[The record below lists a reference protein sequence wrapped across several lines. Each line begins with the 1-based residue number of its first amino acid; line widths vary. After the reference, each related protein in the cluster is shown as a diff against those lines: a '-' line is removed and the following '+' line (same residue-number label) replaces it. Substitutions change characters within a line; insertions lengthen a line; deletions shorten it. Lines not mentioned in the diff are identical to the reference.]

1 MQPER
6 EEKEKKKIRRNGF
19 SAMGLCKVKFLVF
32 LCTHVLPITYIP
44 QKSCLI
50 VRIICG
56 FELGYFWGLW

>member
-1 MQPER
+1 
-6 EEKEKKKIRRNGF
+6 
-19 SAMGLCKVKFLVF
+19 
-32 LCTHVLPITYIP
+32 VLPITYIP